1 MKRILISIL
10 PLMAVFFLTVSCDTT
25 KKNNP
30 EVQDTLTVS
39 PTSIEFESKDHST
52 KLVYLTT
59 EKDWTATP
67 SAPWIHLEKTSGTGK
82 GTLAVTVEA
91 NTGEDRSGSITVKGS
106 STATVAVSQSGKKFL
121 VANPDA
127 FDGNKRSSTTY
138 QLLIYTF
145 ADSDGDG
152 VGDFK
157 GIQSKLDYLDGLGVT
172 ALWLSPLH
180 PTSSYHGYDVNDYA
194 TVNPKFGSESD
205 FKALVEA
212 AHEKSIAVYM
222 DYVLNHSGLDHPWF
236 KSAISDPESPYRDFY
251 IFSADPVGD
260 IKAKR
265 IPMLASEGDKAY
277 NSGEWY
283 AIGATGRFKFVLDW
297 VSDAAP
303 TITVTRTDEAPYSGV
318 SGKWLYFGND
328 VAKEF
333 RHVGGSKYD
342 LVVDFVSEWGF
353 LVRTSST
360 SWNVGEKYGTP
371 ASQKPMTLGSPFTL
385 APSTS
390 SYDPGNVPLG
400 NYYHSNFDKS
410 MPDLNYGPLETAAS
424 SPAFLAVAETAD
436 RWIREFGIDGFR
448 LDAVKHI
455 YHNQGS
461 NENPNFLA
469 LWYER
474 CNQTFR
480 MIHDSDMF
488 MVGEVLDSHSLE
500 KNYYKG
506 LPSLF
511 EFGFRDNVLASLK
524 TQNGSSF
531 TRNVMGFISDH
542 KKLRADAVTSLI
554 IGNHDITRVAYEL
567 GDDINLA
574 KAKQAAAMLLTAE
587 GKPFIYQGDELG
599 YKGDKSRYGDEH
611 IRMPIQWDQK
621 GNDCAKQGL
630 PHGVD
635 DSIVKESNSVEYLQK
650 DVHSIYSVYKSF
662 SRIRNTYP
670 ALAEGVMS
678 ETTLK
683 GKRNAIASWYMT
695 SGSQKMLVIHNL
707 SVEDNPVEVEDDLSH
722 LVVILGSASL
732 DGNTLTL
739 GPNSSV
745 VFKL

>member
-1 MKRILISIL
+1 MKRILLSIL
-10 PLMAVFFLTVSCDTT
+10 PLMAALFLTVSCDPTN
-25 KKNNP
+25 KNNP

-39 PTSIEFESKDHST
+39 PTSLEFESKDAST
-52 KLVYLTT
+52 KLVNVTT

-67 SAPWIHLEKTSGTGK
+67 SEAWIHLERTSGTGK
-82 GTLAVTVEA
+82 GTLAVKVDA
-91 NTGEDRSGSITVKGS
+91 NPGEDRSGSISVKGS
-106 STATVAVSQSGKKFL
+106 STVTVSVTQSGKQFL

-127 FDGNKRSSTTY
+127 FDGTKRSSTTY

-145 ADSDGDG
+145 ADSNGDG

-157 GIQSKLDYLDGLGVT
+157 GIQNKLDYLDGLGVT
-172 ALWLSPLH
+172 AIWLSPLH

-212 AHEKSIAVYM
+212 AHQKNIAIYM
-222 DYVLNHSGLDHPWF
+222 DYVLNHSGFDHPWF
-236 KSAISDPESPYRDFY
+236 KSAVSNPESPYRDFY
-251 IFSADPVGD
+251 IFSADPAGD
-260 IKAKR
+260 IKAGR

-283 AIGATGRFKFVLDW
+283 SIGASGRFKFVLDW

-303 TITVTRTDEAPYSGV
+303 TITVTRTDEAPYTGKSGR
-318 SGKWLYFGND
+318 WLYFGNNIT
-328 VAKEF
+328 KEF
-333 RHVGGSKYD
+333 RSIGDRKYD
-342 LVVDFVSEWGF
+342 LVVDFDSDWGF

-371 ASQKPMTLGSPFTL
+371 ASQKPMMLGSPFTL

-390 SYDPGNVPLG
+390 SYDPGNVPMG

-410 MPDLNYGPLETAAS
+410 MPDLNYGPLETAAN

-436 RWIREFGIDGFR
+436 RWINEFNIDGFR

-461 NENPNFLA
+461 NENPTFLA
-469 LWYER
+469 FWYDR
-474 CNQTFR
+474 CNQSFR
-480 MIHDSDMF
+480 MKHDSDMF
-488 MVGEVLDSHSLE
+488 MVGEVLDSHSME

-511 EFGFRDNVLASLK
+511 EFGFRDNVLSSLK

-531 TRNVMGFISDH
+531 AKNVVGLISDH
-542 KKLRADAVTSLI
+542 KGLRAGAVTSLI
-554 IGNHDITRVAYEL
+554 IGNHDITRVASEL
-567 GDDINLA
+567 GEDNDLN

-599 YKGDKSRYGDEH
+599 YRGDKSRYGDEH
-611 IRMPIQWDQK
+611 VRMPIRWDRK
-621 GNDCAKQGL
+621 GNDCAKKGL
-630 PHGVD
+630 PNGVD
-635 DSIVKESNSVEYLQK
+635 DSIVKESNSVEYLK
-650 DVHSIYSVYKSF
+650 NDAHSIYSVYQSF

-683 GKRNAIASWYMT
+683 GPSIASWYMT
-695 SGSQKMLVIHNL
+695 SGSQRMLVIHNL
-707 SVEDNPVEVEDDLSH
+707 AVSEKPVEVTDDLSH
-722 LVVILGSASL
+722 PVVILGSAYL
-732 DGNTLTL
+732 DGKTLTL